1 MRILLCLLLLMTMPL
16 SAAEPYPEADVRMDL
31 QQLGEYTYYVMGL
44 PGIATDNAGFIS
56 NAGFIVTPKGVVV
69 IDGLGTPSLAWKLR
83 GLIRSVTDQPVTQVI
98 VTHYHADHIYG
109 LQVYQDEGAEIIAPA
124 GVYDYLNA
132 PNAQSRLAERR
143 VSLDPWV
150 NEQTRLVT
158 PDRVI
163 EQDQLLTFGPIK
175 LQLHYLG
182 AAHSDGDLSV
192 LVEPDGVLF
201 TGDIIFEGRLPFVG
215 DANSK
220 RWLES
225 LDALAQRDPK
235 GLIPGHGPAARN
247 PQKALRNTRDYLALL
262 RSSMGEAV
270 ENMSDF
276 AEAYEAVDWSAYE
289 KQPAFKETNRRN
301 AYQVFLALEQEMLNQ
316 P

>member
-1 MRILLCLLLLMTMPL
+1 MTRLLTLLFLAGSGWLH
-16 SAAEPYPEADVRMDL
+16 AAAYPEADVRMDL
-31 QQLGEYTYYVMGL
+31 RQAGANTYYVVGA

-56 NAGFIVTPKGVVV
+56 NAGFVVTPEGVVV
-69 IDGLGTPSLAWKLR
+69 IDGLGTPSLAAKLR
-83 GLIRSVTDQPVTQVI
+83 GLIRGITDLPVIKVL

-109 LQVYQDEGAEIIAPA
+109 LQVYKDEGAEIIAPA

-143 VSLDPWV
+143 VSLYPWV
-150 NEQTRLVT
+150 NEDTRLVV

-163 EQDQLLTFGPIK
+163 DADLRLQFGDLS
-175 LQLHYLG
+175 LQLNYLG

-225 LDALAQRDPK
+225 LQALAERAPK
-235 GLIPGHGPAARN
+235 ALIPGHGPAARD
-247 PQKALRNTRDYLALL
+247 PAKALRSTRDYLTLL
-262 RSSMGEAV
+262 RQSMGQAV
-270 ENMSDF
+270 EEMSDF
-276 AEAYEAVDWSAYE
+276 AAAYEAVDWSDY
-289 KQPAFKETNRRN
+289 QHLPAFKETNRRN
-301 AYQVFLALEQEMLNQ
+301 AYQVYLAMEQEMMAAD
-316 P
+316 